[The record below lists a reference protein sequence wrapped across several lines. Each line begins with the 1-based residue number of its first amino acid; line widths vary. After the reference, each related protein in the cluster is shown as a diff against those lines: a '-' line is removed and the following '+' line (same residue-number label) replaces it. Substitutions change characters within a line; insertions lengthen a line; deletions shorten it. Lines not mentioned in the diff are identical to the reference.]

1 MRRRLFLGGIAV
13 LAGLTF
19 AGCSTVSD
27 SRADRGTGVAASY
40 AAPFE
45 EVWAALP
52 GLLKELG
59 IRVTGQNAN
68 EGYMLVEGGGTMGDS
83 ATIYVERIGTKGNSR
98 VEVALKGTLGINLS
112 LGDMPKDVHN
122 RLAMRFK
129 RF

>member
-1 MRRRLFLGGIAV
+1 MKRRLFLGGIAV

-52 GLLKELG
+52 ELLKELG

-83 ATIYVERIGTKGNSR
+83 ATIYVERIGTKGYCR
-98 VEVALKGTLGINLS
+98 VEVALGSTLGISLS
-112 LGDMPKDVHN
+112 LSDMPKDVHN
-122 RLAMRFK
+122 RLAQRFK
-129 RF
+129 RL

>member
-27 SRADRGTGVAASY
+27 ARADRGTGVAASY

-59 IRVTGQNAN
+59 LKVTGQNAN

-83 ATIYVERIGTKGNSR
+83 ATIYVERIGTKGYCR
-98 VEVALKGTLGINLS
+98 VEVALGSTLGISLS
-112 LGDMPKDVHN
+112 LSDMPKDVHN
-122 RLAMRFK
+122 RLAQRFK
-129 RF
+129 RL

>member
-27 SRADRGTGVAASY
+27 ARADRGTGVAASY
-40 AAPFE
+40 AVPFE
-45 EVWAALP
+45 EVWATLP

-59 IRVTGQNAN
+59 LKVTGQNAN
-68 EGYMLVEGGGTMGDS
+68 EGYMQVEGGGTVGDG
-83 ATIYVERIGTKGNSR
+83 ATIYVDRIGTKGNSR
-98 VEVALKGTLGINLS
+98 VEVVPQSTLGINLS
-112 LGDMPKDVHN
+112 LGNMPKDIHD
-122 RLAMRFK
+122 RLTMRFK